1 MRQILTR
8 IDNLV
13 VKIERLVVL
22 VFLTIMSATVFF
34 DVVHRVSASPTGV
47 IQRLLVALWPGEP
60 SPETLDTIAGVGVP
74 LVIAGMAW
82 FFCYGALRTAR
93 GSTMSAGKAAIIA
106 VGLTALLAGADFLL
120 LKLFPNGLVWSQPLA
135 LGMLLWVALLG
146 STLAAHARTHIIL
159 EAAEKLWPPAARRYT
174 RLVGGF
180 IAGAFTLMLLVL
192 SLNYTSDFYEQWQT
206 GVGYLAGVRVP
217 KWMVLAS
224 MPVCFTLLSVRF
236 IAYAIGDFLAAGRPT
251 EEA

>member
-8 IDNLV
+8 IDHQI
-13 VKIERLVVL
+13 VKVERLIVL
-22 VFLTIMSATVFF
+22 VFLAIMSATVFF

-47 IQRLLVALWPGEP
+47 IQRLLVALWPGQP
-60 SPETLDTIAGVGVP
+60 SPDTQQTLTNVGVP
-74 LVIAGMAW
+74 LVVACLAW
-82 FFCYGALRTAR
+82 VFCYGALRTAR
-93 GSTMSAGKAAIIA
+93 GSTISAGKAAIVA
-106 VGLTALLAGADFLL
+106 VGLTALLAGADLLL
-120 LKLFPNGLVWSQPLA
+120 LKLFPNGLVWSQPLS

-159 EAAEKLWPPAARRYT
+159 EAAEKLWPASARRWT
-174 RLVGGF
+174 RLAGGF
-180 IAGAFTLMLLVL
+180 IAGGFSLMLLVL

-206 GVGYLAGVRVP
+206 GVGYLSGVRVP